1 MSPQHQIQNEA
12 AASAPTQANK
22 PDRFTALLIDVQRGL
37 GRQWTFYEECI
48 EGILEAAAQDK
59 DTTAWFEQ
67 MQRLVDGNNQVRFGH
82 EGVLFLLRDMGVRP
96 SKQQSQIGGEGHGSK
111 YLSLPLS
118 PPQANFI
125 GSAPPSTAERNSSH
139 VSFNSMSGQP
149 PNSRR
154 GQSTISEQGQLP
166 ISVQGQLTMSVQGQ
180 LPMTVQGQSSMS
192 EQSQSTISEDGH
204 LPIPEQGQ
212 TSISEQSQA
221 SNSRQGQTFSS
232 RQGQTNL
239 PVLAQW
245 PVTYAP
251 TLNTRLQQ
259 KQVLKLRTKGLP
271 FDFSALSILP
281 ELTYPRDLQG
291 FFYPSDDIVLDPD
304 RWVPRVYPF
313 KPHTG
318 KTVLFEDP
326 TMKVKVDQMFGYSAG
341 CEAGIPNGP
350 DDQYFREINHLPY
363 DPEEDDL
370 AAWAAKLEGSTEGG
384 EDQMKASDHIT
395 QWPLWKKRYEM
406 EL

>member
-1 MSPQHQIQNEA
+1 MPPQHQIQNKA

-22 PDRFTALLIDVQRGL
+22 PDRFTALLTFIQRGL
-37 GRQWTFYEECI
+37 GSQWTFYEECI
-48 EGILEAAAQDK
+48 EGILEAAAQNK

-67 MQRLVDGNNQVRFGH
+67 MQRLVGGNHQVRFGH
-82 EGVLFLLRDMGVRP
+82 ERVLFLLRDMGVRP
-96 SKQQSQIGGEGHGSK
+96 SEQQSQIGGEGHGSK

-118 PPQANFI
+118 PPQAYLI
-125 GSAPPSTAERNSSH
+125 GSAPSSTAERNSSH

-154 GQSTISEQGQLP
+154 GQSTISEQGQLS
-166 ISVQGQLTMSVQGQ
+166 ISEQGQPSISRQGQLPMSVQGQ
-180 LPMTVQGQSSMS
+180 SFMSEQGQSP
-192 EQSQSTISEDGH
+192 ISEDGH
-204 LPIPEQGQ
+204 LPISEQGQ
-212 TSISEQSQA
+212 TFS
-221 SNSRQGQTFSS
+221 SRQGQTFSS
-232 RQGQTNL
+232 RQGQTNV

-245 PVTYAP
+245 PVTHAP
-251 TLNTRLQQ
+251 TPNIRLQQ

-271 FDFSALSILP
+271 FDFSARSILP
-281 ELTYPRDLQG
+281 ELTYSRDHQG

-304 RWVPRVYPF
+304 RWVPRVYPL
-313 KPHTG
+313 KPHSS

-326 TMKVKVDQMFGYSAG
+326 TMRVKVGRMFGYSAG
-341 CEAGIPNGP
+341 WRAGIPNGP

-370 AAWAAKLEGSTEGG
+370 AAWAAKLEGSTEGE